1 MKDLHGIW
9 HEGGF
14 TGMSERDGNTVILR
28 KARSGR
34 AEHQARGMSPS
45 RALRL
50 ALAQTAAA
58 LYDMPVAVVAVEQ
71 VEMSQTGLG
80 RELEGGGLLILL
92 DGPAGARGALRMD
105 LGLLGALI
113 EVQTTG
119 RVSGRASANRAVT
132 RTDAA
137 ISAPL
142 VDAMLARFEAQ
153 LLEETPEHWGQYFRY
168 GVMMEDV
175 RGMQL
180 ALTAP
185 DFHVLRLMVETGDVA
200 HPGALTL
207 ILPAPPD
214 PPEANDPAL
223 EAVLARTLEA
233 CAMDVPIRL
242 EAVLGRIKLPLG
254 EVCALKP
261 GDTLP
266 LALDK
271 PMRIRLEAS
280 EKHVVAMANLGQ
292 SDGLRAVRLLL
303 PQSERAALPVEAVE
317 EAPPRAAPNRIAPD
331 VEDATLSEP
340 GTAPSELSALDIKA
354 FAEQL
359 AE

>member
-1 MKDLHGIW
+1 
-9 HEGGF
+9 
-14 TGMSERDGNTVILR
+14 MSERDGNTVILR

-45 RALRL
+45 KALRL
-50 ALAQTAAA
+50 ALAQTADA
-58 LYDMPVAVVAVEQ
+58 LYDMPVAVAAVEQ
-71 VEMSQTGLG
+71 VEISQTGLD
-80 RELEGGGLLILL
+80 RELGGGGLLILL
-92 DGPAGARGALRMD
+92 DGPDGARGALRMD

-119 RVSGRASANRAVT
+119 RVSGRATADRAVT

-142 VDAMLARFEAQ
+142 IDAMLARFEAQ
-153 LLEETPEHWGQYFRY
+153 LREETPAHWAQEFRY

-185 DFHVLRLMVETGDVA
+185 AFHVLRLMVETGDVA
-200 HPGALTL
+200 QPGALTL
-207 ILPAPPD
+207 ILPAPPET
-214 PPEANDPAL
+214 PEADDPKQ

-233 CAMDVPIRL
+233 CAMGVPVRL
-242 EAVLGRIKLPLG
+242 EAVLGRIKMPLG
-254 EVCALKP
+254 EVCRLKP

-266 LALDK
+266 VALDK
-271 PMRIRLEAS
+271 PMRIWLEAS
-280 EKHVVAMANLGQ
+280 EKHVVAMAHLGQ

-303 PQSERAALPVEAVE
+303 PQSERAALPTEVAE
-317 EAPPRAAPNRIAPD
+317 EAPSRIAPKRVAPD
-331 VEDATLSEP
+331 VEDAALSEP
-340 GTAPSELSALDIKA
+340 GAAPPEPSPSDMKA
-354 FAEQL
+354 FADQL
-359 AE
+359 SE